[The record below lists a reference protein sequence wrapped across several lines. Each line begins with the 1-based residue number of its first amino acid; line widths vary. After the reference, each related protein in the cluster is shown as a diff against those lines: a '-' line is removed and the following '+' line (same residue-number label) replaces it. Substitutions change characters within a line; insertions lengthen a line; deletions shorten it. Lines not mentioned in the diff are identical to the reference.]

1 MLFETSSIWNSFVR
15 LRSIYGVCV
24 LRVGLSDVAT
34 CFGILFSAEE
44 SLPGVDISRGSEHC
58 FAASRSKT
66 RIVKSAGASV
76 LPDICASISRW
87 VYTHTGYIPT
97 WKLMQMQF
105 RFRCA
110 CRKNEHLISLR
121 AQHECRGTRV
131 GSIAR
136 PNGSEDLGAAGS
148 AVP

>member
-1 MLFETSSIWNSFVR
+1 MR

-34 CFGILFSAEE
+34 CFGTLISAEE
-44 SLPGVDISRGSEHC
+44 SLTGVDISRGSEHC

-87 VYTHTGYIPT
+87 VIYPYRVHTHLEIDADAVP
-97 WKLMQMQF
+97 
-105 RFRCA
+105 
-110 CRKNEHLISLR
+110 ISL
-121 AQHECRGTRV
+121 CL
-131 GSIAR
+131 
-136 PNGSEDLGAAGS
+136 PKK
-148 AVP
+148 